1 MPQDWAATQNSLG
14 IALQDQGAN
23 SSGAQATDLFAQAVG
38 AYRAALEVYTKADL
52 PQDWARIRGLLGIVL
67 AEQGDFLGAS
77 DAIEAGLE
85 ILPDNETFLTI
96 KAVID
101 HEKLY
106 RFERALELR
115 EKIFRI
121 EQSPGNRLDLVE
133 ANLTAAHFD
142 VCLAQAAPLDDAELT
157 APLILIR
164 DALKLSCQWG
174 AGQKAAAQ
182 ETEKA
187 LLPRSDQLQK
197 EDWGFAGTLHFL
209 ASSPAFETDRASW
222 ITLFE
227 SLDKGDGA
235 AMAAA
240 LHQLEEVMKQ

>member
-1 MPQDWAATQNSLG
+1 
-14 IALQDQGAN
+14 
-23 SSGAQATDLFAQAVG
+23 
-38 AYRAALEVYTKADL
+38 
-52 PQDWARIRGLLGIVL
+52 
-67 AEQGDFLGAS
+67 
-77 DAIEAGLE
+77 
-85 ILPDNETFLTI
+85 
-96 KAVID
+96 
-101 HEKLY
+101 
-106 RFERALELR
+106 
-115 EKIFRI
+115 
-121 EQSPGNRLDLVE
+121 VE

-187 LLPRSDQLQK
+187 LLPKSDQLQK

-209 ASSPAFETDRASW
+209 ASSPAFETGRASW
-222 ITLFE
+222 IALFE